1 MQILLYLRYVR
12 KIINSPGTAFK
23 IGMGCV
29 RGTWYILFYRFKRGN
44 VKIRFPFFAYT
55 KVNIS
60 GPGKVFIDKGLSTEL
75 NNCDSFTI
83 KTLSK
88 DAEVIIGKN
97 CGLSGLTIRCHGRVM
112 IGDNTLMAATL
123 IQDVNIV
130 SEDSARQNNTPPGSS
145 IIIGNNV
152 WIAANSLVL
161 ANSKI
166 GNNSVIGSNG
176 LIYDYEVPAKT
187 LAFANPVR
195 RCIPIT
201 PLSKL
206 TSRNTP

>member
-1 MQILLYLRYVR
+1 MLYLRYLK
-12 KIINSPGTAFK
+12 KIINSPMAAYNRFVGLL
-23 IGMGCV
+23 
-29 RGTWYILFYRFKRGN
+29 RGIWYILFYWFKKGD
-44 VKIRFPFFAYT
+44 VKIRFPFYAYT

-75 NNCDSFTI
+75 NNCDSLTI

-97 CGLSGLTIRCHGRVM
+97 CGLSGVTIRCKGRIV
-112 IGDNTLMAATL
+112 IGDNTIMAATL

-130 SEDSARQNNTPPGSS
+130 SADSPIRNDTPSDSA

-152 WIAANSLVL
+152 WIAANALVL

-166 GNNSVIGSNG
+166 GNNAVIGSNG